1 LGKKLIAKAIFTS
14 FGTRMDNARDALFA
28 GRSALMSPS
37 GYGEIVENQEPE
49 KILAKGNEAIAM
61 AAIDSGCLLY
71 FGYPITPQN
80 DIPEY
85 LSKHLPALGGEFIQ
99 AESEIASINL
109 LLGASAT
116 GARAMTSSSS
126 PGISLMQEGI
136 SYMAGSELPG
146 LIVNIS
152 RSGPGLG
159 GISPSQGDYF
169 QATRG
174 GGHGDYRMIVLA
186 PSSVQEMYDL
196 TCLAFDLSD
205 KYRNPAMI
213 LGDALIG
220 QMKEPL
226 LRKKSVRMNLPPKDW
241 ALTGAKGR
249 KANRLK
255 SLYLQDGELSEH
267 NWKLHHKY
275 EQMKKEEVSFESF
288 LTEDAKL
295 IVAAFGSM
303 ARVSKTSVEL
313 AREEG
318 MKVGL
323 LRPITLFPF
332 PEKALDD
339 LSRRVKRFLTVE
351 LNTGQMVEDVKL
363 SAERD
368 AQLYFYGRP
377 PGSLP
382 SPEEVLEEIK
392 KVYEEAPN
400 AKHQIPNK
408 FQ

>member
-1 LGKKLIAKAIFTS
+1 MT
-14 FGTRMDNARDALFA
+14 
-28 GRSALMSPS
+28 
-37 GYGEIVENQEPE
+37 EPE
-49 KILAKGNEAIAM
+49 KILSKGNEAIAM
-61 AAIDSGCLLY
+61 AAMDAGCLLY

-80 DIPEY
+80 DIPEF
-85 LSKHLPALGGEFIQ
+85 LSKHLHALGGEFIQ

-136 SYMAGSELPG
+136 SYMAGSELPAV
-146 LIVNIS
+146 IVNIS

-186 PSSVQEMYDL
+186 PSTVQEMYDL
-196 TCLAFDLSD
+196 TFLAFDLAD

-226 LRKKSVRMNLPPKDW
+226 LRRRPERMDLPPKTW
-241 ALTGAKGR
+241 ALTGAEGR
-249 KANRLK
+249 KPNLLK
-255 SLYLQDGELSEH
+255 SLYLQDGALSEH
-267 NWKLHHKY
+267 NWKLYQKY
-275 EQMKKEEVSFESF
+275 ERMKKEEVRVEAFQAD
-288 LTEDAKL
+288 DARLL
-295 IVAAFGSM
+295 IAAFGSI
-303 ARVSKTSVEL
+303 ARISKTSVEM
-313 AREEG
+313 ARKEG

-323 LRPITLFPF
+323 IRPITLFPF
-332 PEKALDD
+332 PEQAVERISKK
-339 LSRRVKRFLTVE
+339 VKTLLAVE
-351 LNTGQMVEDVKL
+351 LNTGQMVEDVRL
-363 SAERD
+363 SVDRD
-368 AQLYFYGRP
+368 ARVFFYGRP

-382 SPEEVLEEIK
+382 TPEDILEEIK
-392 KVYEEAPN
+392 KYYS
-400 AKHQIPNK
+400 
-408 FQ
+408 